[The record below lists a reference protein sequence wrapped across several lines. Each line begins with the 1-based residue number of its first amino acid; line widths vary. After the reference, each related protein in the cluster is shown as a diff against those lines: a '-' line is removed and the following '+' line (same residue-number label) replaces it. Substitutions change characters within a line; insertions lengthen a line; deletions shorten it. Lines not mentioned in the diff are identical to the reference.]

1 MSELLGKDKGIIYN
15 IQRFSIHDGNGIRTI
30 FFMKGCPLECIW
42 CCNPESQS
50 IEPEVLFLRDKCIG
64 CFNCIRSCPYNAM
77 EIDRD
82 KCKTCGSC
90 SRVCPSNAKRISGRY
105 ITVDDVINE
114 AEKDRIF
121 YRHSEGGIT
130 FSGGEPTLQ
139 HEFVAAA
146 AEKCKHLDIHTAI
159 ETCGYNTWE
168 NVNKVLEHIDEIFFD
183 IKHMD
188 PEKHKALTG
197 VTNELILDNARRA
210 AALGK
215 KITFRLPLVPGCN
228 DEEENVIATADFI
241 KSVTGDN
248 VFIEI
253 LPYHRL
259 GEMKFEWLD
268 RVYEL
273 SGTQTPPAEQVDRYN
288 DIFKNKGCNVVKN
301 GELL

>member
-1 MSELLGKDKGIIYN
+1 
-15 IQRFSIHDGNGIRTI
+15 
-30 FFMKGCPLECIW
+30 
-42 CCNPESQS
+42 
-50 IEPEVLFLRDKCIG
+50 
-64 CFNCIRSCPYNAM
+64 M

-268 RVYEL
+268 RVYKL